1 MKAKLFTLI
10 LSCFFIASLFSQNS
24 INNYKYVIVPYK
36 FDFLKTKNQYQ
47 LNDLTKFL
55 FDKYGFEAIMEGS
68 DYPADLMANR
78 CLALKSDVF
87 KDSGMFKTKLKV
99 ELKDCNDK
107 IVYTSKIGES
117 RVKEFKTAYNLALR
131 DAFKSIEALNYK
143 YEPNERITSIVTN
156 TSTSDKTEVSKEIQ
170 ELKKEIADLKKEKK
184 EEPISTDKPKVGSP
198 KIAKQEPKQVVNT
211 KVKEAVNT
219 GKIASTVLYA
229 QAIENGFQLVD
240 NTPKVVYRIK
250 NTNIKDIFLVEGKS
264 ALVYKKADI
273 WVIEYYANDT
283 LMQDVLNIKF

>member
-36 FDFLKTKNQYQ
+36 FDFLKAKNQYQ

-55 FDKYGFEAIMEGS
+55 FDKYGFEALMEGS

-156 TSTSDKTEVSKEIQ
+156 TSTSAKTEVSKEIQ
-170 ELKKEIADLKKEKK
+170 ELKKEIADLKKDK
-184 EEPISTDKPKVGSP
+184 ETKPVTADKPKVGLS
-198 KIAKQEPKQVVNT
+198 KMVKQEPKKVVNT
-211 KVKEAVNT
+211 KVEKV
-219 GKIASTVLYA
+219 SSVLYA

-240 NTPKVVYRIK
+240 SSPKVVYRIK
-250 NTNIKDIFLVEGKS
+250 HTNLKDVFLVESKS
-264 ALVYKKADI
+264 AIIYKKGND
-273 WVIEYYANDT
+273 WVIEYYSGNT
-283 LMQDVLNIKF
+283 LEQEPLNIKF

>member
-10 LSCFFIASLFSQNS
+10 LSCFLITSVFSQNS
-24 INNYKYVIVPYK
+24 INSYKYVIVPYK

-55 FDKYGFEAIMEGS
+55 FEKYGFEAIMEGS
-68 DYPADLMANR
+68 DYPADLMTNR

-107 IVYTSKIGES
+107 VVYTSKIGES

-143 YEPNERITSIVTN
+143 YQPNEKITSIVTN
-156 TSTSDKTEVSKEIQ
+156 TSASTKSGVSKEIQ
-170 ELKKEIADLKKEKK
+170 ELKKEIADLKKVK
-184 EEPISTDKPKVGSP
+184 ELKPVTADKPKIGQP
-198 KIAKQEPKQVVNT
+198 KKVKQEPKKVVNT
-211 KVKEAVNT
+211 KVEK
-219 GKIASTVLYA
+219 ASSVLYA

-240 NTPKVVYRIK
+240 SSPKVVYRIMH
-250 NTNIKDIFLVEGKS
+250 TNLKDVFLVESKS
-264 ALVYKKADI
+264 AVIYKKGND
-273 WVIEYYANDT
+273 WVIEYYSGNT
-283 LMQDVLNIKF
+283 LEQEPLNIKF